1 MSLSLT
7 LLTALGASV
16 LPLASAG
23 YVTISSRSCAYSGY
37 GVVASFSDCSAAG
50 RALGYGGAVMDYQSV
65 SYDPLGC
72 YYESSTVKFNG
83 AGNTGPCSATDR
95 CICRWPPFSFFGPPS
110 PFFWGRFSRHP
121 LTPPACSGQS
131 VLTKSPPTPSANHTR
146 ARLSPLSRRNVHG
159 HVYGGDWRAQV
170 GCHRRIH
177 RGINWSAA
185 GQARE
190 IVPPSYRPR
199 TALVP
204 PSYHPRTTLVPP
216 SFHPRACL

>member
-1 MSLSLT
+1 MSKSAMSLSLT

-23 YVTISSRSCAYSGY
+23 YVTISSQSCAYSGY

-95 CICRWPPFSFFGPPS
+95 CICTWPVWPPFSFSFGTMR
-110 PFFWGRFSRHP
+110 RFSRFSRPHP
-121 LTPPACSGQS
+121 PHPPCLLWPVGADQVPANPIGQPHPRAS
-131 VLTKSPPTPSANHTR
+131 FSHVQAKRPR
-146 ARLSPLSRRNVHG
+146 ARLRR
-159 HVYGGDWRAQV
+159 
-170 GCHRRIH
+170 
-177 RGINWSAA
+177 
-185 GQARE
+185 
-190 IVPPSYRPR
+190 
-199 TALVP
+199 
-204 PSYHPRTTLVPP
+204 
-216 SFHPRACL
+216 